1 MRALFLAL
9 ICLGLSACGP
19 ATGPATD
26 PAFFTTDS
34 LNGYTFSGSAAT
46 LVATGNSYD
55 QGYFSFL
62 SLEFPAEGQAVFSFD
77 GFTGP
82 TLFWDADEEAYLD
95 PDGAYALVFTSD
107 AATPDI
113 VTFAVLGN
121 LDSATPFM
129 QLHVNG
135 NLTAAQNVPTSGTG
149 TYSGKIGGLDGAG
162 NVMEG
167 EIDLAV
173 DFYAA
178 FVFGSFYL
186 DGTQAGRA
194 DFTLDPA
201 ALSNGQFVTNL
212 TSDEMGI
219 YDSSISGALFG
230 ENADQLGGAFYV
242 NADHGSLVGSYTA
255 SQ

>member
-1 MRALFLAL
+1 MRALLPTL

-34 LNGYTFSGSAAT
+34 LNGHTFSGQAAT
-46 LVATGNSYD
+46 LVATGNSDD
-55 QGYFSFL
+55 QGYLSFL
-62 SLEFPAEGQAVFSFD
+62 SIEFPAEGEAVFSFD

-95 PDGAYALVFTSD
+95 PDGAYALIFSSD
-107 AATPDI
+107 ATTPDI

-121 LDSATPFM
+121 LDTATPFT

-135 NLTAAQNVPTSGTG
+135 NLTDPQNVPTSGFG
-149 TYSGKIGGLDGAG
+149 IYSGEIGAFDGAG

-167 EIDLAV
+167 EIDIEV
-173 DFYAA
+173 NFNVA
-178 FVFGSFYL
+178 FASGGFYL

-194 DFTLDPA
+194 DFTLNPV
-201 ALSNGQFVTNL
+201 ALSNGQFETYL
-212 TSDEMGI
+212 TSDEMPI

-230 ENADQLGGAFYV
+230 ENADQFGGEFYV
-242 NADHGSLVGSYTA
+242 NADNGSFVGSYTA